1 MSKRTSLRLGAI
13 LIFSVTLFLT
23 AGAARVLA
31 QGPAGS
37 GAAAAAQENS
47 PHSLNPMKWL
57 KKDPDSTQ
65 PAANR
70 PDIEKKL
77 TPKLRASGLL
87 APAATATDAC
97 ASFSE
102 LDECLAVLHASHNL
116 GVNFVCL
123 RAVVSGVHSSTDL
136 SGCKAVDGDNPVA
149 LNKAIRLFKP
159 DVNAKREAK
168 NAEQQAAEDLAAAG
182 E

>member
-13 LIFSVTLFLT
+13 LIFSATLFLA
-23 AGAARVLA
+23 AGATRVAA

-37 GAAAAAQENS
+37 GAASAAQDS
-47 PHSLNPMKWL
+47 SHSLNPMKWL

-65 PAANR
+65 PSGSR

-77 TPKLRASGLL
+77 TPKLRASSLL
-87 APAATATDAC
+87 SPNATVTDAC
-97 ASFSE
+97 ASFTD

-116 GVNFVCL
+116 GLNFDCM
-123 RAVVSGVHSSTDL
+123 RAAVSGVHTSTNL
-136 SGCKAVDGDNPVA
+136 SGCAAVDGDKPVS
-149 LNKAIRLFKP
+149 LSKAIRLFKP
-159 DVNAKREAK
+159 DANGKREAK
-168 NAEQQAAEDLAAAG
+168 NAEQQAADDLDAVG

>member
-13 LIFSVTLFLT
+13 LIFSVILFLT
-23 AGAARVLA
+23 AGTARVAA

-37 GAAAAAQENS
+37 GAAAAAQDS
-47 PHSLNPMKWL
+47 SRSMNPMKWL

-87 APAATATDAC
+87 SPAATATDAC
-97 ASFSE
+97 ASFTE
-102 LDECLAVLHASHNL
+102 LDDCLAVLHASHNL
-116 GVNFVCL
+116 EVNFDCL
-123 RAVVSGVHSSTDL
+123 RAVVSGVHTSTNL
-136 SGCKAVDGDNPVA
+136 SGCKAVDEDKPVS
-149 LNKAIRLFKP
+149 LSKAIRLFKP
-159 DVNAKREAK
+159 DANGKREAK
-168 NAEQQAAEDLAAAG
+168 NAEQQAAGDLGAVG